1 MNNID
6 MVQQKLNIA
15 VEYKSEEIIDKESE
29 KKTRQAFRTCLFMF
43 GQGLKDFFINIIIY
57 NGDESQEVV
66 GKRKKEKKKEKKKGA
81 QVHD

>member
-29 KKTRQAFRTCLFMF
+29 KKTRQAFRTRLFMF

-66 GKRKKEKKKEKKKGA
+66 GKRKKKKKEKKKGA

>member
-29 KKTRQAFRTCLFMF
+29 KKTRQAFRTRH
-43 GQGLKDFFINIIIY
+43 Y
-57 NGDESQEVV
+57 
-66 GKRKKEKKKEKKKGA
+66 EKT
-81 QVHD
+81 VLRPRF